1 MGVVMVKCPE
11 TGHHIPTGIVT
22 DRKSFDAT
30 PVFFA
35 RVYCAICQTEHE
47 WFAKEAWVC
56 EAEASPRIIS
66 AIADSGADH
75 AHRAVFGHFRIRSR
89 DRAGYGRRIRNGS
102 RSSPAW

>member
-35 RVYCAICQTEHE
+35 RASAICQTEHE

-56 EAEASPRIIS
+56 EAEASPRAS
-66 AIADSGADH
+66 RPSRL
-75 AHRAVFGHFRIRSR
+75 AHC
-89 DRAGYGRRIRNGS
+89 GS
-102 RSSPAW
+102 VLGIMPPI